1 MKTLSHLHRHFQ
13 HSNLSV
19 SLLLKH
25 KSDFWRIKLAAGSST
40 SPALSTSAM
49 DSAAPS
55 IHTIH
60 NSPSHPTT
68 PTSDNWER
76 LEAMLKETESKQL
89 TTTLL
94 TLTLLQEDKT
104 ANICTDPISGK
115 EQKSSIRRR
124 FFLTEWERHIK
135 IRALTEGSHI
145 SGLPYGRLNST
156 ITNIR
161 ITEDGVALKINKGI
175 SSLTEEFLYQEL
187 QRCKTQEDTKKVYD
201 TLLLLHAAGIN
212 CLRPQTGTFAIIP
225 PQNFNMLTPNTNRI
239 IIIDLNNL
247 FNMFHLIF
255 KTSIYPLLYD
265 HYTHLFPFTHPYL
278 NTTLSQEP
286 LSGTMK
292 SQDAPDIEISWSC
305 LPVSKLLTGTLNNS
319 NLPMGT
325 QVKSEQPYT
334 LPTDL
339 LKIKNRRKQI
349 YRSQLYSGSMPA
361 NTHSKLTMGSKLFP
375 TTKNFKY
382 CTHRRNSTL
391 KKYTLVSTIFKMQK
405 YTKFHRY
412 KYSNTDSL
420 HNKLLG
426 NTSVQNNTTTTII
439 LLFFRKRHGQ
449 QTHFTGNIIYN
460 NAGNNIMD

>member
-1 MKTLSHLHRHFQ
+1 
-13 HSNLSV
+13 
-19 SLLLKH
+19 
-25 KSDFWRIKLAAGSST
+25 
-40 SPALSTSAM
+40 
-49 DSAAPS
+49 
-55 IHTIH
+55 
-60 NSPSHPTT
+60 
-68 PTSDNWER
+68 
-76 LEAMLKETESKQL
+76 
-89 TTTLL
+89 
-94 TLTLLQEDKT
+94 
-104 ANICTDPISGK
+104 
-115 EQKSSIRRR
+115 
-124 FFLTEWERHIK
+124 
-135 IRALTEGSHI
+135 
-145 SGLPYGRLNST
+145 
-156 ITNIR
+156 
-161 ITEDGVALKINKGI
+161 
-175 SSLTEEFLYQEL
+175 
-187 QRCKTQEDTKKVYD
+187 
-201 TLLLLHAAGIN
+201 
-212 CLRPQTGTFAIIP
+212 
-225 PQNFNMLTPNTNRI
+225 
-239 IIIDLNNL
+239 
-247 FNMFHLIF
+247 MFHLIF
-255 KTSIYPLLYD
+255 KTSIYPLSHD
-265 HYTHLFPFTHPYL
+265 HYTHLFLFTYPYL
-278 NTTLSQEP
+278 NITLSQEP

-339 LKIKNRRKQI
+339 LEIKNRRKQI

-382 CTHRRNSTL
+382 CKHRRNSTL

-426 NTSVQNNTTTTII
+426 NASVQNNTTTTII